1 MPKSRVEIPGRGWL
15 TRPANPSDA
24 MPNPA
29 PTPSQKPHAWRFFR
43 AGGFDQV
50 KLETGADLLSLDQL
64 DQKLWVALACPTAG
78 IEFDPKTAALI
89 DIDGDG
95 RIRAAELI
103 AAIRWAGSLLKNP
116 DDLVAGRDGVALDAI
131 NDALPEGRQILGS
144 ARVILRQL
152 GRADA
157 QVITVADAEAATRSF
172 ANTVFNG
179 DGIIIPESADDPGVR
194 KVIGD
199 AIATVGAVSDRSG
212 KPGIDA
218 AKLAEFF
225 TELSRFE
232 AWVAA
237 SEADAARILPLGPAT
252 AGALAALRAVQGKID
267 DYFGRCRLAA
277 FEGRLAPLLNRTEED
292 YKGLL
297 AKDLSLTAQ
306 EVAGFP
312 LSRIVPGQPLDLLSG
327 LNPAHA
333 AAVAAFRDAA
343 VVPLLGSRTV
353 LTEEDWARL
362 QDRLAPNA
370 AWMASKP
377 ASRVESLGIA
387 RVREILGGDA
397 RAGIEALIARDREL
411 EPEATGVAGVEKLV
425 RLHRDLILL
434 ANNFVNFR
442 DLYDGGSPAIFQSG
456 TLYLDQRSCNL
467 CITVVDPA
475 KHAVMA
481 SLAGAY
487 LAYVDCVRKATGQK
501 LTVVAIFSQG
511 DDENLMVGRNG
522 VFYDRKGLDYDAT
535 ITKIVANPISLRQA
549 FWLPY
554 KRFVRWVEEQIAKRA
569 AEADAAASQ
578 KLTAAATSAA
588 GKAATPGA
596 AAPPPKVDVGTVAA
610 LGVAFGA
617 IGGFF
622 TAVATLGKDLWAQGA
637 FAMVG
642 AIVGVMALISGPS
655 LVMTYI
661 KLRKRNLGPIL
672 DANGWAVNAKARIN
686 VPFGTRL
693 TAIAELPP
701 GAARDLIDPFEE
713 TRRPWRLYLALI
725 VVAVLGWQ
733 WSTDKLEPHLPDVLK
748 HRYHFPKKDA
758 GAKAD
763 LAKTETN
770 SVPKAAA
777 AP

>member
-1 MPKSRVEIPGRGWL
+1 MQTPQ
-15 TRPANPSDA
+15 TT
-24 MPNPA
+24 A
-29 PTPSQKPHAWRFFR
+29 PRKPHAWQFFR

-50 KLETGADLLSLDQL
+50 KLQTGADLMNLDQL
-64 DQKLWVALACPTAG
+64 DQKLWVALACPTTG

-89 DIDGDG
+89 DSDGDG
-95 RIRAAELI
+95 RIRAQELI
-103 AAIRWAGSLLKNP
+103 AALRWAGSMLKNA
-116 DDLVAGRDGVALDAI
+116 DDLVKGRDGLALGAI
-131 NDALPEGRQILGS
+131 NDSVPEGRRILGS

-152 GRADA
+152 GKAEADI
-157 QVITVADAEAATRSF
+157 ITVADAAAATQSF

-179 DGIIIPESADDPGVR
+179 DGVIIPESAEDAAVQQVVR
-194 KVIGD
+194 E
-199 AIATVGAVSDRSG
+199 AIAAVGSVMDRSG
-212 KPGIDA
+212 KPGIDTV
-218 AKLAEFF
+218 KLEEFF
-225 TELSRFE
+225 AELTRFD
-232 AWVAA
+232 AWVGA
-237 SEADAARILPLGPAT
+237 SESEAGKVLPIGPAT
-252 AGALAALRAVQGKID
+252 AAAAAAMQAVKAKID

-277 FEGRLAPLLNRTEED
+277 FEARLSPLLNRTEDE

-297 AKDLSLTAQ
+297 TKDLSLSAQ
-306 EVAGFP
+306 EVSGFP
-312 LSRIVPGQPLDLLSG
+312 VSRIVPGQALSLVSG

-333 AAVAAFRDAA
+333 QAIATFRAATVE
-343 VVPLLGSRTV
+343 PLLGSREV
-353 LTEEDWARL
+353 LGEEDWVAL
-362 QDRLAPNA
+362 QARLAPYA
-370 AWMASKP
+370 AWMAAK
-377 ASRVESLGIA
+377 AGSRVEALGIA
-387 RVREILGGDA
+387 RVREILRGPA
-397 RAGIEALIARDREL
+397 KAMITALIARDREL
-411 EPEATGVAGVEKLV
+411 EAEASGVASVEKLV
-425 RLHRDLILL
+425 RFHRDLILL

-442 DLYDGGSPAIFQSG
+442 DLYDGGSPAIFQAG

-487 LAYVDCVRKATGQK
+487 LAYVDCARKATGQK

-549 FWLPY
+549 FWQPY

-578 KLTAAATSAA
+578 KLAAAATAVVSK
-588 GKAATPGA
+588 GATPA
-596 AAPPPKVDVGTVAA
+596 AAPAANAPQKVDVGTVAA

-642 AIVGVMALISGPS
+642 AILGVMALISGPS

-701 GAARDLIDPFEE
+701 GSTRDLVDPFEE
-713 TRRPWRLYLALI
+713 TRRPWKFYLALV
-725 VVAVLGWQ
+725 VVALLGWR
-733 WSTDKLEPHLPDVLK
+733 WSSGKLDGDLPERLK
-748 HRYHFPKKDA
+748 YSHHFPKKDA

-763 LAKTETN
+763 PAKSETN
-770 SVPKAAA
+770 SVPKAAT